1 MAEDVAKNR
10 HLYFYQGGEPHP
22 LRGGGRQA
30 RARRLHRKFRAIDDY
45 FGYTARGFCFRRGS
59 ERARRPAALGLPRRR
74 PAGHDSAE
82 TRGQNSWVNFGR
94 HNYDAAGNYKNIPAA
109 KRPYA
114 QQKVALLP
122 EEFWFMIRRQ
132 KRSLKAEPTTR
143 KPAKLR
149 EEDEQAYRRPPKPS
163 KPKPA

>member
-1 MAEDVAKNR
+1 MFSPE
-10 HLYFYQGGEPHP
+10 
-22 LRGGGRQA
+22 A
-30 RARRLHRKFRAIDDY
+30 RKAM
-45 FGYTARGFCFRRGS
+45 TT
-59 ERARRPAALGLPRRR
+59 
-74 PAGHDSAE
+74 E

-122 EEFWFMIRRQ
+122 EEFWGM
-132 KRSLKAEPTTR
+132 KTKTKEAKAEPVMR

-163 KPKPA
+163 KRTS